1 MTRDEFFRRIM
12 ELASEAEHHRP
23 ERTDSGGKP

>member
-1 MTRDEFFRRIM
+1 MTRDELFRRIM

-23 ERTDSGGKP
+23 ARTDTDDKP

>member
-1 MTRDEFFRRIM
+1 MTREDLHRRIM

-23 ERTDSGGKP
+23 ARTDTDDTP